1 MQPAPQIPD
10 SLIVLTI
17 GQSHLASLNYNRIIV
32 ILDFSFDLWQSVLSS
47 SSLFYSIKDNAHFIL
62 LCKPIKCL
70 APSALIKVNFICL
83 LSTAWGLR
91 YKN

>member
-62 LCKPIKCL
+62 LCKPIKCP
-70 APSALIKVNFICL
+70 APSALLKVNFICL